1 MVKYSFN
8 INNGLEGNL
17 YKFLGPIYDARRVA
31 VEKADMD
38 SIGQTVLLLEDFGTT
53 LKMGS
58 WTNEDGIFLT
68 YRIAP
73 SFSSNTRACGAA
85 NYFETAIRN
94 IFGNREVTREIE
106 NPEDPNSKIT
116 LYFKGLVTS
125 IGD

>member
-17 YKFLGPIYDARRVA
+17 YKYLGPIYDARRKA
-31 VEKADMD
+31 VEKAEMG
-38 SIGQTVLLLEDFGTT
+38 SVGQTVLLLEDFGST
-53 LKMGS
+53 LKMGA

-68 YRIAP
+68 YRISPGYSDNA
-73 SFSSNTRACGAA
+73 RARGAA
-85 NYFETAIRN
+85 NYFETAIKN
-94 IFGNREVTREIE
+94 IFGNRGFTREVE

-116 LYFKGLVTS
+116 LCFKGLVTS

>member
-17 YKFLGPIYDARRVA
+17 YKYLGPIYDARRKA
-31 VEKADMD
+31 VEKAGLGPV
-38 SIGQTVLLLEDFGTT
+38 GQVVLLLEDFGTT
-53 LKMGS
+53 LKWGA

-68 YRIAP
+68 YRISPGYSDNVKA
-73 SFSSNTRACGAA
+73 RAAA
-85 NYFETAIRN
+85 NYFETAIKN
-94 IFGNREVTREIE
+94 MFGSREFKRELE
-106 NPEDPNSKIT
+106 NPDDVDSKIT

>member
-17 YKFLGPIYDARRVA
+17 YKYLGPIYDARQKA
-31 VEKADMD
+31 VEKAGM
-38 SIGQTVLLLEDFGTT
+38 SSVGQTILLLEDFGTT

-58 WTNEDGIFLT
+58 WTNEDGVFLT

-73 SFSSNTRACGAA
+73 SFSSNIRACGAA
-85 NYFETAIRN
+85 NYFETEIRN
-94 IFGNREVTREIE
+94 IFGDRGFTREVE
-106 NPEDPNSKIT
+106 NPQNPDSKIT
-116 LYFKGLVTS
+116 LFFKGLVTS